1 MVDTPRSFKSRL
13 QRRRVERLQTV
24 VTVTETRERE
34 RARTGLTEIKG
45 LTTQA
50 GPEGKTAQELAV
62 AEVET
67 AAMAGSTMETGRKG
81 RTGQEE
87 VALVMMA
94 RAALETEVAEKDS
107 PEMAVQVTEVTA
119 LKDLGAAMAMAMGET
134 QVPEI
139 LEPALTTETVPGMA
153 LATTDLDLEGV
164 EATMEIQEVAV
175 AVAVAVAVVM
185 MEARI
190 IKATR
195 TGAMEE
201 VTQAVMEAVTEEAGR
216 EAMGV
221 AA

>member
-1 MVDTPRSFKSRL
+1 MT
-13 QRRRVERLQTV
+13 

-34 RARTGLTEIKG
+34 RAGPTESQD

-50 GPEGKTAQELAV
+50 GPEGKTAQEQAV

-119 LKDLGAAMAMAMGET
+119 LKDLGAAMAMAMAMGET

-201 VTQAVMEAVTEEAGR
+201 VTQAVMEAIAEEAGR

>member
-1 MVDTPRSFKSRL
+1 M
-13 QRRRVERLQTV
+13 
-24 VTVTETRERE
+24 
-34 RARTGLTEIKG
+34 
-45 LTTQA
+45 TTQA
-50 GPEGKTAQELAV
+50 GPEGKTAQEQAV
-62 AEVET
+62 AEVGT

-119 LKDLGAAMAMAMGET
+119 LKDLGAAMAMAMAMGET

-139 LEPALTTETVPGMA
+139 LEAALTTETVPGMA

-164 EATMEIQEVAV
+164 EATMEIQEV